1 MRAGTS
7 VAGSARLRSLGGALA
22 LCAAVAVMAGC
33 SSGYEKPKP
42 TPLASPAPAALRVLT
57 AWSDRIGAVRLPL
70 QPAVSGDTVT
80 VAASDGAVVQYDVAS
95 GKVNW
100 RAQVDAALAS
110 GVGSDGRFTAVVTA
124 AGEVVVLEQGKV
136 LWRQRVGSRVVTAPL
151 VAGERVFV
159 YGSDRTVHA
168 YDAAM
173 GGKLWTLQRPG
184 DPLTLSQPGVLLAVR
199 DTLVVGQGPRLA
211 GIDPLR
217 GSVRW
222 EVPVA
227 SPRGTNE
234 VERLADLVGPAGRVG
249 DTVCVRAFQSSVACV
264 DALRGSLLW
273 SKASS
278 GGVGVFADGRHV
290 YAVDSTDRITAY
302 RQADGDVAWSSE
314 RFRFRELSAPLLAG
328 RSVVVG
334 DAQGYVHLL
343 SADDGTPLARV
354 ATDGSAI
361 VGRPVAVGDLVIV
374 VTRGGGVHALRTQ

>member
-1 MRAGTS
+1 MRAGALIRMRNRLAS
-7 VAGSARLRSLGGALA
+7 HAGVAM
-22 LCAAVAVMAGC
+22 LCAAAVVTAGC

-42 TPLASPAPAALRVLT
+42 TPLASPAPAAMRVAT

-70 QPAVSGDTVT
+70 QPVVVGNTVT
-80 VAASDGAVVQYDVAS
+80 VAASDGAVVQYDAAT

-100 RAQVDAALAS
+100 RAQLDAALAA
-110 GVGSDGRFTAVVTA
+110 GVGSDGRFTAVVTQG
-124 AGEVVVLEQGKV
+124 GEVVVLEQGKV
-136 LWRQRVGSRVVTAPL
+136 LWRQRVGARIVTAPL

-184 DPLTLSQPGVLLAVR
+184 DPLTLSQPGVLLPVR

-234 VERLADLVGPAGRVG
+234 VERLADLVGPAARVG

-273 SKASS
+273 SKPSS
-278 GGVGVFADGRHV
+278 GGVGLFADGRQV
-290 YAVDSTDRITAY
+290 YGVDSTDRITAY
-302 RQADGDVAWSSE
+302 RQADGETAWTSE
-314 RFRFRELSAPLLAG
+314 RFRFRGLTAPFMVG

-334 DAQGYVHLL
+334 DAEGYVHFL

-354 ATDGSAI
+354 AIDGSAI
-361 VGRPVAVGDLVIV
+361 VGAPVVAGDLLIV
-374 VTRGGGVHALRTQ
+374 VSSGGGVHALRAQ